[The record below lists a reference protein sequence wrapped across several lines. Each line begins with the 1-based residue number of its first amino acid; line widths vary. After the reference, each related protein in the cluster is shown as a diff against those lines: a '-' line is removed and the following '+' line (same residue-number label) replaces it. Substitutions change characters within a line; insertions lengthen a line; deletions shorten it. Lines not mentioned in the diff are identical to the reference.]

1 HGGDEVDRDGHVD
14 VGTALARLA
23 GERAAYVAE
32 QLAENVAGIEAAP
45 RTARLRPR
53 SRAALGVGTP
63 KAGLRSFGARCV
75 DLSPIEA
82 GPLGSVREEV
92 IGSGGLPEPLL
103 DLVVSGVEVR
113 VQLLRELAV
122 CSLDILRAGIPGNAE
137 HGVRVAHFRGIGSAH
152 DPPGTVRLAA
162 GGPVCLFHLASDI
175 DGLLELPA
183 IGTVLTL
190 ICPRRRHRAVVAAV
204 RVSPFRLAAGRVGRS
219 EEHTSEL

>member
-1 HGGDEVDRDGHVD
+1 VAAFHPLAGQPERPSVDRAHRNTDVQALARRERHASGPALHGGDEVDRDGHVD

-23 GERAAYVAE
+23 GARAAYVAE

-92 IGSGGLPEPLL
+92 I
-103 DLVVSGVEVR
+103 
-113 VQLLRELAV
+113 
-122 CSLDILRAGIPGNAE
+122 
-137 HGVRVAHFRGIGSAH
+137 
-152 DPPGTVRLAA
+152 
-162 GGPVCLFHLASDI
+162 
-175 DGLLELPA
+175 
-183 IGTVLTL
+183 
-190 ICPRRRHRAVVAAV
+190 
-204 RVSPFRLAAGRVGRS
+204 
-219 EEHTSEL
+219 